1 MFDAHSETAA
11 TQSRSPFCRSAA
23 HRPATPELR
32 GFAPRAQAVGQGDI
46 LVCDAARSD
55 RERLAISCLRLVLEA
70 YEDAD
75 TSAYAQAYEYAER
88 HFERRWAVDYVRAI
102 SAIVRALRRNRD
114 SGFRFLRNADALLTT
129 DEDDFLSALQ
139 AAIDGNSVGV
149 EAGSITLAQ
158 SLDGR
163 VLVDDFWRLAKLTV
177 AAGWLR
183 GAPA

>member
-11 TQSRSPFCRSAA
+11 APAHSCGAA
-23 HRPATPELR
+23 AGLSYAARPRFAERPHAIATTRL
-32 GFAPRAQAVGQGDI
+32 

-55 RERLAISCLRLVLEA
+55 RERLAVSCLRLVLGA

-75 TSAYAQAYEYAER
+75 ISAYALAYECAER
-88 HFERRWAVDYVRAI
+88 HFGRRWAVDYVRAI
-102 SAIVRALRRNRD
+102 SAIVRTLRRDRD
-114 SGFRFLRNADALLTT
+114 TGFRFLRNAEGLLTA
-129 DEDDFLSALQ
+129 DEDNFLSALQ

-149 EAGSITLAQ
+149 EAGSIMLAQ

-163 VLVDDFWRLAKLTV
+163 NLVDDFWRLAKLTM